1 MKQIDKKTERK
12 LLWLFVP
19 AAVVIVMFILDVFLN
34 LNMNCLEWF
43 KPVLIGTVSIGFVGF
58 FIATIKQKCWSQF
71 AVLLAIYIFMLLNM
85 SNVFVDLLAGK

>member
-19 AAVVIVMFILDVFLN
+19 ASVVIVMFILDVFLN
-34 LNMNCLEWF
+34 LNMNSIEWF

-58 FIATIKQKCWSQF
+58 FIATIKQKCWGQF
-71 AVLLAIYIFMLLNM
+71 AILLAVYIIMILNM
-85 SNVFVDLLAGK
+85 TNVFVNLLH